1 MNPLPSQLPFWGNL
15 FSVAPTTSPGSG
27 FLAAE
32 LHASEALA

>member
-1 MNPLPSQLPFWGNL
+1 MNALPSQLPCWGNEV
-15 FSVAPTTSPGSG
+15 SVAPMTGPSSG